1 MNLEEISLQRQF
13 FFSDRVWLFS
23 KSTSAYVAVTKK
35 VYKRLL
41 WLYVFNAYVHNNDSF
56 FYTMLEST
64 AKKGPNSV
72 ASFVF
77 DCLNKKVNEMP
88 NVKEI
93 LFTNQMQQQ
102 GQIRIKPYDDV
113 IFLGCPN
120 IWRRGPTGK
129 KLLSLT
135 FWKLWIQ
142 SELSYKSS
150 VNLNTKVMEHWL
162 PFLLTAVYFAHHSS
176 SWPVT

>member
-1 MNLEEISLQRQF
+1 MIRAKDHTKLKKEKQTDFMNLEEISLQRQS
-13 FFSDRVWLFS
+13 FFSDRVRLFS

-41 WLYVFNAYVHNNDSF
+41 WLYVFNAHVHNDDDSF

-77 DCLNKKVNEMP
+77 DCLNKKVNETA

-102 GQIRIKPYDDV
+102 GQIRIKP
-113 IFLGCPN
+113 
-120 IWRRGPTGK
+120 
-129 KLLSLT
+129 
-135 FWKLWIQ
+135 
-142 SELSYKSS
+142 
-150 VNLNTKVMEHWL
+150 
-162 PFLLTAVYFAHHSS
+162 
-176 SWPVT
+176 